1 MICEKCGAI
10 IENGSAFCGNCGNKV
25 EQQPYAY
32 NPVQPPAQQNN
43 AGNNTLV
50 IVLSV
55 IIGVLLVGVLAIFI
69 MFQAGVLGGN
79 KDDANQSDDAYSVNY
94 VTEKPGSSTDTYYV
108 PDSSMA
114 YAPNF
119 SAGSGD
125 YVYPSDTQYIT
136 EAQLNRLSRDEVR
149 LILNE
154 IYARHGYAFQTDV
167 YRNYFMSKTWYY
179 PRYSENSQVE
189 VYFNAIEKAN
199 TETIVE
205 YEKRNGWR

>member
-1 MICEKCGAI
+1 MICERCGAV
-10 IENGSAFCGNCGNKV
+10 IENGSAFCGNCGNKI

-32 NPVQPPAQQNN
+32 NPAQPPMQQNN

-55 IIGVLLVGVLAIFI
+55 IIGVLLVGVLAVFI
-69 MFQAGVLGGN
+69 MSHLVGN
-79 KDDANQSDDAYSVNY
+79 NEDANQSDNEYSVNY
-94 VTEKPGSSTDTYYV
+94 VRDASGDSTGTYYV

-114 YAPNF
+114 YTPDF
-119 SAGSGD
+119 SAGSSD

-136 EAQLNRLSRDEVR
+136 ERQLDRLSRDEVR

-154 IYARHGYAFQTDV
+154 IYARHGYVFQTDV
-167 YRNYFMSKTWYY
+167 YRNYFMNKTWYY

-189 VYFNAIEKAN
+189 GLFNAIEKAN